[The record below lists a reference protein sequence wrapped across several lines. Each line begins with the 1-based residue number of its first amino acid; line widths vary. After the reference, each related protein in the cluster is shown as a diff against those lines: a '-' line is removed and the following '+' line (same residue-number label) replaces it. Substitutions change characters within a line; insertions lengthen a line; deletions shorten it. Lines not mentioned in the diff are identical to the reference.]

1 MRQLVPIGVAALIT
15 PPVGTV
21 LNVAA
26 GVGGVK
32 MESVVK
38 GVAPF
43 LLVYVLLLVL
53 LVAFPQIVIAP
64 VHWLG

>member
-1 MRQLVPIGVAALIT
+1 MFVFTGCLGLIT

-38 GVAPF
+38 GVTPF
-43 LLVYVLLLVL
+43 LLVYALLLVL

-64 VHWLG
+64 VRWLG

>member
-1 MRQLVPIGVAALIT
+1 MPASSRQRSTTAG
-15 PPVGTV
+15 
-21 LNVAA
+21 AA

-43 LLVYVLLLVL
+43 LLVYALLLVL